1 MIEYLP
7 LITVSGYMLY
17 VIISEFIDEISKA

>member
-7 LITVSGYMLY
+7 LITVSGYMVY
-17 VIISEFIDEISKA
+17 VLVSELIDEISKA

>member
-17 VIISEFIDEISKA
+17 VIVSEFIDEISQE

>member
-17 VIISEFIDEISKA
+17 VLVSELIDEISKA

>member
-1 MIEYLP
+1 MLEYIP

-17 VIISEFIDEISKA
+17 VIVSDFIDEISKA

>member
-7 LITVSGYMLY
+7 LITVSGYMIY
-17 VIISEFIDEISKA
+17 VVISEFIDEISKA

>member
-17 VIISEFIDEISKA
+17 VIVSELIDEISKA

>member
-1 MIEYLP
+1 MIEFFP

-17 VIISEFIDEISKA
+17 VILSELLDEVSDA

>member
-7 LITVSGYMLY
+7 LITVGVYTIY
-17 VIISEFIDEISKA
+17 IIVIDIIDEIKKA

>member
-7 LITVSGYMLY
+7 LITVGCVIVYVLGYDFVNELKKM
-17 VIISEFIDEISKA
+17 

>member
-17 VIISEFIDEISKA
+17 VLVSEFIDEISKA

>member
-1 MIEYLP
+1 MFEYIP

-17 VIISEFIDEISKA
+17 VIVSDFIDEISKA

>member
-7 LITVSGYMLY
+7 FITVSGYMLY
-17 VIISEFIDEISKA
+17 VIISEFIDEISKV

>member
-17 VIISEFIDEISKA
+17 VIVSEFIDEISKA

>member
-17 VIISEFIDEISKA
+17 VVISEFIDEISKA

>member
-17 VIISEFIDEISKA
+17 VIISELIDEISKA

>member
-7 LITVSGYMLY
+7 LITVGCYIVY
-17 VIISEFIDEISKA
+17 VLAHDLVDELKKM